1 MNMRK
6 QPRRLPAAILGIC
19 FLLALAA
26 ISGGRLE
33 AQKKTKPSAQAK
45 IQAIDAQGA
54 PMFKVDPFWPKPLPN
69 RWSMQQVTGLYVEDK
84 TGHVWFLNRGANAD
98 GDEIGG
104 DGNPPRI
111 NCCVRG
117 PEAIELDQDGNVV
130 HAWGGP
136 GFIPQWPTALQT
148 ILADR
153 EGNIWIAGTAAQDS
167 ILKFSRDGKLL
178 WDFGHRPPKDAP
190 PLKENNQQTDVLVSK
205 GRFNLD
211 EDAREIYIINW
222 KRVLVYDM
230 DTGAFKRG
238 WGGHGMP
245 LSEISNDRIPPYKWT
260 GAPPPEEKNFV
271 PDLHFVEFDKD
282 GLVYIGERGQ
292 DRISI
297 YTKQGKW
304 VKDYY
309 VSPNTPAQRMDDCG
323 GLPPNT
329 KAPPCGTTYKMVF
342 SKDPQQKYMY
352 VADGTNNRIWIL
364 DHATGKTLGSF
375 GGNGK
380 YAGQLHWVNAVG
392 TDTQGNIYTGEV
404 EQGKRI
410 QKFVPLTAAGK
421 R

>member
-1 MNMRK
+1 
-6 QPRRLPAAILGIC
+6 
-19 FLLALAA
+19 
-26 ISGGRLE
+26 
-33 AQKKTKPSAQAK
+33 
-45 IQAIDAQGA
+45 
-54 PMFKVDPFWPKPLPN
+54 MFKVDPFWPKPLPN

-84 TGHVWFLNRGANAD
+84 TGHVWFLNRAANAD

-111 NCCVRG
+111 DCCVRG

-136 GFIPQWPTALQT
+136 GYIPQWPTALQT

-211 EDAREIYIINW
+211 EDAHEIYIINW

-309 VSPNTPAQRMDDCG
+309 VSPNTPSQRMDDCG

-364 DHATGKTLGSF
+364 DHQTGKTLGSF

-392 TDTQGNIYTGEV
+392 TDVQGNIYTGEV
-404 EQGKRI
+404 EQAKRI
-410 QKFVPLTAAGK
+410 QKFVPVTAASK

>member
-1 MNMRK
+1 MRN
-6 QPRRLPAAILGIC
+6 QLRGPFAAVLGIGL
-19 FLLALAA
+19 LLALAA
-26 ISGGRLE
+26 IPGARLE
-33 AQKKTKPSAQAK
+33 AQKKAKGQARA
-45 IQAIDAQGA
+45 ISQALDAQGA

-84 TGHVWFLNRGANAD
+84 TGHVWFLNRAAAAD

-104 DGNPPRI
+104 EGNPPRI
-111 NCCVRG
+111 DCCVRG
-117 PEAIELDQDGNVV
+117 PEAIELDQEGNVV

-136 GFIPQWPTALQT
+136 GYIPEWPANLQT
-148 ILADR
+148 IIADR
-153 EGNIWIAGTAAQDS
+153 DGNIWISGTGAQDS
-167 ILKFSRDGKLL
+167 ILKFSREGKLL
-178 WDFGHRPPKDAP
+178 WDFGHRPPKDGSF
-190 PLKENNQQTDVLVSK
+190 KENNQNTDMMVSK

-211 EDAREIYIINW
+211 QDAREIYLINQ
-222 KRVLVYDM
+222 KRLLVYDM
-230 DTGAFKRG
+230 DSGAFKRG

-245 LSEISNDRIPPYKWT
+245 LSEITNDPIPSYKWT

-271 PDLHFVEFDKD
+271 PDLHFAEIDKD
-282 GLVYIGERGQ
+282 GLVYVGERGQ

-309 VSPNTPAQRMDDCG
+309 VSPNTPSQRALDCG

-329 KAPPCGTTYKMVF
+329 KNPPCGTTYKMVF

-380 YAGQLHWVNAVG
+380 YAGQFHWVNAIG
-392 TDTQGNIYTGEV
+392 TDAQGNIYTGEV
-404 EQGKRI
+404 EQAKRI
-410 QKFVPLTAAGK
+410 QKFVPVAASGK